1 MRDFIKE
8 IGAIWIPVGISALAN
23 VNTPAE
29 WAEFEAKP
37 CVTDK
42 LHYIEFRHVYKTFDR
57 PVLVDA
63 NFYVNAGETVAIIGR
78 SGVGKSV
85 SLGHIMGFL
94 KPDEGRVFVAY
105 QDITDFTEAQLR
117 EIRKKVTMVFQSGAL
132 FDSLTVGENILFSL
146 ELRSD
151 YDEHNKEDVVDGLLS
166 MVDMLQFKDAYPA
179 DLSTGYKRAVAIARA
194 LAAQPE
200 CILYDEPTTMVDP
213 IMSDILAQ
221 LMLKLKRELKL
232 TAVVVTHDLDLM
244 RKVADTVVVLYQG
257 QAIYFGPVADLEK
270 STHPH
275 IRCVPRHGPRGTGSG
290 PGRVARSATSASRNP
305 APLNSCRS
313 ADWSAWDRRRR
324 RGPSAL
330 RTSRITPPR
339 AACRGWCRSP
349 PSRFPAK
356 SATRSS
362 AIRCRNRIWC
372 RSGTAA
378 CRSRR
383 SDRCRVHDCPSVYR

>member
-1 MRDFIKE
+1 M
-8 IGAIWIPVGISALAN
+8 
-23 VNTPAE
+23 
-29 WAEFEAKP
+29 
-37 CVTDK
+37 TDK

-57 PVLVDA
+57 PVLVDS
-63 NFYVNAGETVAIIGR
+63 NFFVNAGETVAIIGR

-94 KPDEGRVFVAY
+94 KPDQGRVFVAY

-146 ELRSD
+146 ELRDD
-151 YDEHNKEDVVDGLLS
+151 YDEHNKEDVVDGLLC

-200 CILYDEPTTMVDP
+200 CIFTTNP
-213 IMSDILAQ
+213 PPWWIPSCRTSSRE
-221 LMLKLKRELKL
+221 LMLKLKRDLRL

-257 QAIYFGPVADLEK
+257 EAIYFGPVADLEK

-275 IRCVPRHGPRGTGSG
+275 IKSFLAMDRVELVPELSE
-290 PGRVARSATSASRNP
+290 
-305 APLNSCRS
+305 
-313 ADWSAWDRRRR
+313 
-324 RGPSAL
+324 
-330 RTSRITPPR
+330 
-339 AACRGWCRSP
+339 
-349 PSRFPAK
+349 
-356 SATRSS
+356 
-362 AIRCRNRIWC
+362 
-372 RSGTAA
+372 
-378 CRSRR
+378 
-383 SDRCRVHDCPSVYR
+383 